1 MYGPQTPAH
10 YPSYGV
16 PYDPAYR
23 TNQEVK
29 PPPSR
34 RLPWLLL
41 ILVVVGGVYLGQLA
55 WKERERLLVLVNQ
68 GEQSEKA
75 RRELEARLRSVE
87 GERSALVAVRET
99 LQRSV
104 VQKTS
109 ELAELKGTYDSLQE
123 KMKEEIAKGEVAV
136 SQSGDRLRVDLVDK
150 ILFDSGDARI
160 SKRGESVLQ
169 RVGGVLANIA
179 DKQIH
184 VSGHT
189 DNQPITGKL
198 KEQFPSNWELSLARA
213 LTVVR
218 FLQETAKVPPER
230 LVAAGQGE
238 YDPIASNRTDKG
250 RSRNRRIEILLAP
263 ELDPRRVSRN
273 KLVAQTKAASEPPP
287 KNERKAPARE

>member
-150 ILFDSGDARI
+150 ILFDSGSAQVSR
-160 SKRGESVLQ
+160 RGENVLA
-169 RVGGVLANIA
+169 RVGAVLAKIGG
-179 DKQIH
+179 KQLH

-189 DNQPITGKL
+189 DNQAISRKL
-198 KEQFPSNWELSLARA
+198 RKQYPSNWELSIGRA
-213 LTVVR
+213 MNVVR
-218 FLQETAKVPPER
+218 FLQETGVPPER
-230 LVAAGQGE
+230 LVASGYGE
-238 YDPIASNRTDKG
+238 HHPIASNRSKAG
-250 RSRNRRIEILLAP
+250 QARNRRIEILLTPMLAP
-263 ELDPRRVSRN
+263 QRLSARA
-273 KLVAQTKAASEPPP
+273 L
-287 KNERKAPARE
+287 APGR